1 MELKTTK
8 ICKDCGRELPI
19 EMFGKNKGMRDG
31 HINSCKDCV
40 RKRDRKRK
48 ETIFVPAITE
58 GTMVCPVC
66 GKELPVDEFKIWG
79 KSKTGRDWLCKNC
92 REYHSKLNNGQDKNY
107 FRKLRIKVSP
117 EYRKEQS
124 AIDRKSRIKNFKR
137 AMYTAAKYRA
147 EQKGIEFNIEM
158 DDIIIP
164 DKCPILECD
173 FVYGTEHN
181 YEYSPS
187 LDRIDNSKGYV
198 KGNVMVISSKA
209 NKMKNSATL
218 HELQMFCKNILRYSP
233 NYVEKEDIELK
244 DKEPLG

>member
-1 MELKTTK
+1 MELKATK
-8 ICKDCGRELPI
+8 ICKDCGRELLI
-19 EMFGKNKGMRDG
+19 EMFGKNKGMKDG

-40 RKRDRKRK
+40 RERNRKRK
-48 ETIFVPAITE
+48 ETIFIPAITE
-58 GTMVCPVC
+58 GTMICPVC

-79 KSKTGRDWLCKNC
+79 KSKTGRDWLCKSC

-107 FRKLRIKVSP
+107 FKKLRSKVSS

-147 EQKGIEFNIEM
+147 ERKGIEFNIDME
-158 DDIIIP
+158 DIIIP
-164 DKCPILECD
+164 DKCPILECP
-173 FVYGTEHN
+173 FVYGTSHN
-181 YEYSPS
+181 YDYSPS

-233 NYVEKEDIELK
+233 IYTEDEGIELK
-244 DKEPLG
+244 DKELLG